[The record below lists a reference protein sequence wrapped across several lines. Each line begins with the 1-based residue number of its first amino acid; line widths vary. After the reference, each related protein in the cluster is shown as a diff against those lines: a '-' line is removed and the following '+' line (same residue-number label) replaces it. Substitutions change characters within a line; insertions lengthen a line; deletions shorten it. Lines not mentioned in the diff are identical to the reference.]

1 MVLLLLSL
9 YFSLLRKPSS
19 LFSSFSPFCYFAISF
34 FLLIETAAHGFGTG
48 GSYVRRGKDR
58 PARCTVAGPFFRV
71 LGYLSYLGTAYS
83 RTTSTR
89 KNRVLA
95 YFLEPWNVLRWRWLS
110 TWCGKFFK
118 CFPTPKFVCIHQM
131 KIFSWYGKNC
141 TNSFLVIRACT
152 GCMAL
157 LTMGSTEVVVAEHM
171 VWDSFWCLQI
181 P

>member
-1 MVLLLLSL
+1 MSK
-9 YFSLLRKPSS
+9 F
-19 LFSSFSPFCYFAISF
+19 
-34 FLLIETAAHGFGTG
+34 ETAILSEADNGKHSLAEPRGPILEALVATGRGYGTG

-58 PARCTVAGPFFRV
+58 PARCTVAGTFFRV

-110 TWCGKFFK
+110 TWCEKFFK
-118 CFPTPKFVCIHQM
+118 CFPTQKFVCIHQM

-141 TNSFLVIRACT
+141 TNCAFWSSEPAQ
-152 GCMAL
+152 G
-157 LTMGSTEVVVAEHM
+157 
-171 VWDSFWCLQI
+171 VWL
-181 P
+181 